1 MSVFDFKECVNGC
14 FLVGA
19 PWIICHLCLCMF
31 GGTLK
36 DVCFEEKNSVKT
48 DLFDQQNTK
57 EACINA

>member
-1 MSVFDFKECVNGC
+1 
-14 FLVGA
+14 
-19 PWIICHLCLCMF
+19 MF